1 MPSNAA
7 HKFAR
12 VSPRKCRLVADLVRG
27 MDYEVAQAVLRA
39 TPAKSAALIA
49 KLLKSAYSNAEVIHL
64 DTNRLFVSKI
74 FVNEAGGL
82 GVQGKL
88 KRFTPRAQGR
98 ATPILKR
105 SSHIHVELDERP
117 Y

>member
-1 MPSNAA
+1 MPSKAA

-12 VSPRKCRLVADLVRG
+12 VSPRKCRLVADLIRG
-27 MDYEVAQAVLRA
+27 MDYEEAQAVLRV
-39 TPAKSAALIA
+39 TPAKSAGMLA
-49 KLLKSAYSNAEVIHL
+49 KLLHSAYSNAEVSHM
-64 DTNRLFVSKI
+64 DTSRLFVSKI
-74 FVNEAGGL
+74 YVNEAGGL
-82 GVQGKL
+82 GIQGKL
-88 KRFTPRAQGR
+88 KRFIPRAQGR

>member
-1 MPSNAA
+1 MPSTAA

-27 MDYEVAQAVLRA
+27 KKYEEAQAVLLA
-39 TPAKSAALIA
+39 TPVKSAGLIA
-49 KLLKSAYSNAEVIHL
+49 KVLKSAHSNAEVMHL
-64 DTNRLFVSKI
+64 DTNRLYVSKI
-74 FVNEAGGL
+74 WVNEAGGM

-105 SSHIHVELDERP
+105 SSHIHVVLDERP